1 MLGQITAATEC
12 FHQMN
17 SELSEEVK
25 LRAEREKWVVGE
37 CSCIPCWYSR
47 LSVYFLL
54 EFRQRLFTKLEHLG
68 DTAMNAQRLDE
79 AISAYSSALSLEP
92 AASSRLLVKRSKAY
106 VATSLWEKALNDAN
120 EVRSFFLLWSDLVDA
135 RSLGDHARSIISM
148 GPREEARS
156 FTRGRTL

>member
-1 MLGQITAATEC
+1 MPGGQNGLLVSVLAY
-12 FHQMN
+12 
-17 SELSEEVK
+17 
-25 LRAEREKWVVGE
+25 RVG
-37 CSCIPCWYSR
+37 SR
-47 LSVYFLL
+47 LSVCFIL

-92 AASSRLLVKRSKAY
+92 AAPSGLLVKRSKAY

-135 RSLGDHARSIISM
+135 RSLGDHARSIVSM
-148 GPREEARS
+148 GLREEARS
-156 FTRGRTL
+156 FTPDRAL

>member
-1 MLGQITAATEC
+1 
-12 FHQMN
+12 MN
-17 SELSEEVK
+17 SELGEEAK
-25 LRAEREKWVVGE
+25 LHARQAKWVVGE

-47 LSVYFLL
+47 LSVCFLL

-92 AASSRLLVKRSKAY
+92 AAPSGLFVKRSKVY

-120 EVRSFFLLWSDLVDA
+120 KVHSFFLL
-135 RSLGDHARSIISM
+135 
-148 GPREEARS
+148 
-156 FTRGRTL
+156 